1 MHASSQKKFCLSCF
15 LNRFWK
21 KNKKEVVLI
30 KMGAIVL
37 PISVDELNQGK

>member
-1 MHASSQKKFCLSCF
+1 MHLHKRNSVFLVFLIDFGKK
-15 LNRFWK
+15 K
-21 KNKKEVVLI
+21 KKEVVLN